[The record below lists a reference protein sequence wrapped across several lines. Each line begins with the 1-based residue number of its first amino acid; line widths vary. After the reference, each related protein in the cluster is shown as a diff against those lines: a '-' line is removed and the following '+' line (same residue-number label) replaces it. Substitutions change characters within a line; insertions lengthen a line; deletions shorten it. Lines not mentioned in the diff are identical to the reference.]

1 MKYRMEKMKK
11 RTTSNRTLVLA
22 IALVLVLGCGVMGT
36 LMFLVDKT
44 SEVKNTFSPSAV
56 TCKVTEDFD
65 GSIKKKVNVTNTSD
79 INAYIRVKRVTY
91 RVNAAGEKIG
101 GVAAIPSFKPGD
113 GWFEKDG
120 FYYYSKPVAPDGVP
134 EEDLIGEDGITLVS
148 SYTDSDGGRQV
159 IEVIAEAIQSVPA
172 DAVEQAWNVTVTDG
186 SISKGI

>member
-1 MKYRMEKMKK
+1 MKYRMGKTKK

-36 LMFLVDKT
+36 LMLLVDKT

-56 TCKVTEDFD
+56 ACKVTERFD
-65 GSIKKKVNVTNTSD
+65 GTVKKNVNVTNTSD
-79 INAYIRVKRVTY
+79 INAYIRVKFVTY
-91 RVNAAGEKIG
+91 RVNAVGEKIG
-101 GVAAIPSFKPGD
+101 GTAEIPSFELGD

-172 DAVEQAWNVTVTDG
+172 DAVEQAWNGTVTDG